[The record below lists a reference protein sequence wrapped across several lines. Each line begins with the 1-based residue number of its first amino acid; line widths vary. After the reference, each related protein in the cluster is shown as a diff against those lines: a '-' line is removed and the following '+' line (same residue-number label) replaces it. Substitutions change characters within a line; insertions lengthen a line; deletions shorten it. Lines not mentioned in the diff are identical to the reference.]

1 MEQNIYFNYSL
12 PDTFLTEKVR
22 LRAFTASRK
31 SSRKIP
37 QASRYRKK
45 YGLGVYLKLNSQSHP
60 PQISVSCV
68 NSLCT
73 WALHSARFRISG
85 VNNGLIKE
93 IQTKMTTVRPFTCDD
108 MFTFNNV

>member
-12 PDTFLTEKVR
+12 PDTYLAEKVR

-45 YGLGVYLKLNSQSHP
+45 N
-60 PQISVSCV
+60 
-68 NSLCT
+68 T
-73 WALHSARFRISG
+73 A
-85 VNNGLIKE
+85 
-93 IQTKMTTVRPFTCDD
+93 
-108 MFTFNNV
+108 